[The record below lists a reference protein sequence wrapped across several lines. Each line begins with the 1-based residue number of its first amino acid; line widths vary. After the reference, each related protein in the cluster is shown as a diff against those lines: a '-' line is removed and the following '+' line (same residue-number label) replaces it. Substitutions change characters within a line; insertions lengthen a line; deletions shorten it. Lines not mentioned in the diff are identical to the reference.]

1 MSRTS
6 GPIDLAV
13 ELDRTGLDP
22 LRDQLGAQL
31 RAAILAGRLAPGTV
45 LPATRPLA
53 AHLGVSRGVVVDA
66 YADLRQQ
73 GLVVLRPRSLPRVAE
88 LTGAAASETAAPAA
102 PMPRLD
108 LATPG
113 ADPALFPRREW
124 SAALRF
130 ALQVAPDRTL
140 GELAPAGQEP
150 LRQALA
156 EHLARVRGAVASA
169 DRIVVCQGATQ
180 AIEVA
185 CRVLAAG
192 GARSVAVEDPCRPQV
207 RAAALRAG
215 LVVVPVAVDRDGIVV
230 AQVGGVDAVIV
241 SPAHQFP
248 SGAVLS
254 RERRDALLATGLAVL
269 EDDRGSDHRYGGAP
283 PPGLQGEAQDRVLL
297 AGSVS
302 QSLAP
307 GLRLGWLLVPS
318 ALARETVERRGELDG
333 GSPALEQ
340 LALARML
347 ETAAFD
353 RHLRRARAE
362 YARRRAA
369 LLEALSD
376 LLPDVEPRGADAGL
390 HLVLELPEP
399 IDRAV
404 LAARAADDRVRIT
417 TTTEHRAKPTRRAD
431 ALVVQYARIPPV
443 AAPLAA
449 RAIRRLL
456 DPSELARV
464 PRLRAHR
471 VPGPGTPLLE
481 SALPGD
487 VEVELAVLALDV
499 YGAERASLP
508 AYAEVIRASGA
519 DVVGLQNASGRTR
532 QLAEQLGWRHW
543 DAAHHVIS
551 RFPLLRVTGSL
562 YVLVEPVPGRY
573 VAHANIYLSGDLYG
587 PAQVIAG
594 ASPGRVAEIERR
606 VRVPGIAPVLGELSV
621 LAAQGVPILI
631 TGGFNAPCGSGWPVA
646 DAIAAAGFVD
656 AAAAQDAP
664 TWPVAGFPLDRDE
677 GADRIDSVITGG
689 PVDVCSTTLVGEPGG
704 PGVQLAH
711 DPWPSDHRAVLARL
725 RMVPARLAPFAGA
738 LHEVV
743 AVGEAVRVALAGLPE
758 PGGRVALVAAG
769 GDAGRPVRRRAVA
782 DAGADGRVALPTTGL
797 RPGAYELVR
806 VAADGAERSR
816 SPVWLSAGAPP
827 VISAGR
833 RRYREGEGIELSW
846 REAPGNRW
854 DWVGIYPDGADP
866 SREEPLFYRFCGAR
880 PSGSLTISEH
890 VPPGAYL
897 ATLMLDDGYE
907 VLALAAFEVR
917 GE

>member
-13 ELDRTGLDP
+13 ELDRTGMLP

-31 RAAILAGRLAPGTV
+31 RAAILAGRLAPGAV
-45 LPATRPLA
+45 LPATRSLA
-53 AHLGVSRGVVVDA
+53 LHLGVSRGVVVDA

-73 GLVVLRPRSLPRVAE
+73 GLVVLQARSLPRVAE
-88 LTGAAASETAAPAA
+88 LAPAVAGPAAPAVS
-102 PMPRLD
+102 PPRLD
-108 LATPG
+108 LATAG

-124 SAALRF
+124 SAALRV

-150 LRQALA
+150 LRRALA
-156 EHLARVRGAVASA
+156 GHLARVRGAVASA
-169 DRIVVCQGATQ
+169 ERVVVCQGATQ

-185 CRVLAAG
+185 CRVLRAG
-192 GARSVAVEDPCRPQV
+192 GARSLAVEDPCCPLA
-207 RAAALRAG
+207 RAAARRAG
-215 LVVVPVAVDRDGIVV
+215 LEVVPVALDREGLLV
-230 AQVGGVDAVIV
+230 ARLPAVDAVLV

-254 RERRDALLATGLAVL
+254 RERRAALLATGLML
-269 EDDRGSDHRYGGAP
+269 IEDDRGSDHRYDGAP
-283 PPGLQGEAQDRVLL
+283 PPGLQGLAEDRVLL

-307 GLRLGWLLVPS
+307 ALRLGWLLVPA
-318 ALARETVERRGELDG
+318 ALAAPAVALRGELDG

-340 LALARML
+340 LALAQL
-347 ETAAFD
+347 FETAAYD

-362 YARRRAA
+362 YARRREA
-369 LLEALSD
+369 LLEALAD
-376 LLPDVEPRGADAGL
+376 LLPDLEPSGTAAGL
-390 HLVLELPEP
+390 HLVLELPVP
-399 IDRAV
+399 LDRAV
-404 LAARAADDRVRIT
+404 LAARAAADRVRIAT
-417 TTTEHRAKPTRRAD
+417 TSEHRAAPRRTAD
-431 ALVVQYARIPPV
+431 ALVVQYGRVAPV

-456 DPSELARV
+456 DPAETARV
-464 PRLRAHR
+464 PRLHAHR
-471 VPGPGTPLLE
+471 VPGPGAPPHE
-481 SALPGD
+481 EAMPGD
-487 VEVELAVLALDV
+487 VEVELAVLALDLYAADGPSV
-499 YGAERASLP
+499 P
-508 AYAEVIRASGA
+508 AFAEVIRLAGA

-532 QLAEQLGWRHW
+532 QLAEALGWRHW

-562 YVLVEPVPGRY
+562 HVLVEASPGRY

-606 VRVPGIAPVLGELSV
+606 VRVPGIAPVLGELAQ
-621 LAAQGVPILI
+621 LAGQGVPAVI
-631 TGGFNAPCGSGWPVA
+631 TGGFNAPCGPGWPVA
-646 DAIAAAGFVD
+646 DAIAAAGFSD
-656 AAAAQDAP
+656 AAAGQEAP
-664 TWPVAGFPLDRDE
+664 TWPVAGFPAGPDE
-677 GADRIDSVITGG
+677 GADRIDAVIVGG
-689 PVDVCSTTLVGEPGG
+689 PAEVVSTCVVGEAGG
-704 PGVQLAH
+704 PAVELAQ
-711 DPWPSDHRAVLARL
+711 DPWPSDHRAVLARV
-725 RMVPARLAPFAGA
+725 RCVPARLAPFAGA

-743 AVGEAVRVALAGLPE
+743 AVGEAVRVALAGLPD
-758 PGGRVALVAAG
+758 PDGRVALVAAG
-769 GDAGRPVRRRAVA
+769 GDPARPVRRRAVQ
-782 DAGADGRVALPTTGL
+782 DAGADGRLALPTAGL

-854 DWVGIYPDGADP
+854 DWVGIYPGGADP
-866 SREEPLFYRFCGAR
+866 SREEPLYYRFCGAR

-907 VLALAAFEVR
+907 VLAVAAFDVR

>member
-13 ELDRTGLDP
+13 DLDRTGAVP
-22 LRDQLGAQL
+22 LRDQLGGQL
-31 RAAILAGRLAPGTV
+31 RASILAGRLVPGAV

-66 YADLRQQ
+66 YADLHQQ
-73 GLVVLRPRSLPRVAE
+73 GLVMLRPRSLPRVAE
-88 LTGAAASETAAPAA
+88 RGSAVAGPAGPAP
-102 PMPRLD
+102 PVPRLD

-124 SAALRF
+124 SAALRV
-130 ALQVAPDRTL
+130 ALQVAPDRVL

-156 EHLARVRGAVASA
+156 DHLARARGAVASA
-169 DRIVVCQGATQ
+169 DRVIVCQGATQ

-185 CRVLAAG
+185 CRVLAAH
-192 GARSVAVEDPCRPQV
+192 GARSIAVEDPCRAEV
-207 RAAALRAG
+207 RAAARRAG
-215 LVVVPVAVDRDGIVV
+215 LEVVPVPVDRDGMLV
-230 AQVGGVDAVIV
+230 AKPAAVDAVIV
-241 SPAHQFP
+241 APAHQFP
-248 SGAVLS
+248 TGAVLS
-254 RERRDALLATGLAVL
+254 RARRDALLATGLWVI
-269 EDDRGSDHRYGGAP
+269 EDDRGSDHRYDGAP
-283 PPGLQGEAQDRVLL
+283 PPGLQGAADDRVLL
-297 AGSVS
+297 AGSAS
-302 QSLAP
+302 QSLAA
-307 GLRLGWLLVPS
+307 GLRLGWLLVP
-318 ALARETVERRGELDG
+318 AVLAREAVERRRELDG

-362 YARRRAA
+362 YARRRTA
-369 LLEALSD
+369 LLEALAD
-376 LLPDVEPRGADAGL
+376 LLPDLEPSGAEAGL
-390 HLVLELPEP
+390 HLVLELPDSV
-399 IDRAV
+399 DRAL
-404 LAARAADDRVRIT
+404 LAARAAGDRVRVG
-417 TTTEHRAKPTRRAD
+417 TTTEHRAAPGRRAD
-431 ALVVQYARIPPV
+431 ALVVQYARIAPV

-456 DPSELARV
+456 DPAETARV

-471 VPGPGTPLLE
+471 VPRPATPPLE
-481 SALPGD
+481 TAMPGD
-487 VEVELAVLALDV
+487 LEVELAVLALDV
-499 YGAERASLP
+499 YGADRSSLRAL
-508 AYAEVIRASGA
+508 AEVIRVAGA
-519 DVVGLQNASGRTR
+519 DVVGLQNASGHTR
-532 QLAEQLGWRHW
+532 QLADALGWPYW

-551 RFPLLRVTGSL
+551 RFPLLRVTGGL
-562 YVLVEPVPGRY
+562 HVLVEVAPGGY
-573 VAHANIYLSGDLYG
+573 LAHANIYLSGDLYG

-606 VRVPGIAPVLGELSV
+606 VRVPGIAPVLGELALLVS
-621 LAAQGVPILI
+621 QGVPALI
-631 TGGFNAPCGSGWPVA
+631 TGGFNAPCGPGWPVA
-646 DAIAAAGFVD
+646 DAIAEAGFVD
-656 AAAAQDAP
+656 VAAGREEP
-664 TWPVAGFPLDRDE
+664 TWPVAGFLVE
-677 GADRIDSVITGG
+677 GNEGSDRIDSVIAGG
-689 PVDVCSTTLVGEPGG
+689 PVEVVSATLVGEPGG
-704 PGVQLAH
+704 AGVQLVYE
-711 DPWPSDHRAVLARL
+711 PWPSDHRAVLARV
-725 RMVPARLAPFAGA
+725 RVVPARVAPFAGA

-743 AVGEAVRVALAGLPE
+743 AVGDPVRVALAGLPE
-758 PGGRVALVAAG
+758 PDGRVALVAAG
-769 GDAGRPVRRRAVA
+769 GDPARPARRRSVA
-782 DAGADGRVALPTTGL
+782 EVGGDGLLALPTAGL

-806 VAADGAERSR
+806 VAADGSERSR

-880 PSGSLTISEH
+880 PSGRLTIVEH
-890 VPPGAYL
+890 LPPGGYL